1 MFDFTKD
8 TLFECVNGT
17 NVLLYSH
24 LLHLKAKSLD
34 WKVKDVLKV
43 VLLNLKEP
51 VNHVICH

>member
-1 MFDFTKD
+1 MFDFAKD